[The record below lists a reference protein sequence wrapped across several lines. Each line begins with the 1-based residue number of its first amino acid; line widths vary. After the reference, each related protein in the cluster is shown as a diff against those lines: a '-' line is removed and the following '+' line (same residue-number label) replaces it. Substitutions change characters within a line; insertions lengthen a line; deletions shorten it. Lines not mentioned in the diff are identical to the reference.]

1 MKLTAFREIFRE
13 ETTIGHFLINGDFQC
28 FTLEDKVRGDD
39 EPRIPGKTAIPEG
52 TYNVTLRT
60 EGTTHEAYLKRF
72 GSDFHKGTLWIRGV
86 WGDADILIHIG
97 DFPEDT
103 RGCLLIGDVY
113 TPEAPDRIS
122 QSEAAYRR
130 IYPIILDVLL
140 RGEAVTIEVVNDR

>member
-1 MKLTAFREIFRE
+1 MELKDIRQRFRYES
-13 ETTIGHFLINGDFQC
+13 TIGSFLIEDQFQC

-39 EPRIPGKTAIPEG
+39 EPKIYGKTAIPAG

-113 TPEAPDRIS
+113 TPENPDRIS

-130 IYPIILDVLL
+130 IYPIISDALL
-140 RGEAVTIEVVNDR
+140 AGEAVTIEVVNDR